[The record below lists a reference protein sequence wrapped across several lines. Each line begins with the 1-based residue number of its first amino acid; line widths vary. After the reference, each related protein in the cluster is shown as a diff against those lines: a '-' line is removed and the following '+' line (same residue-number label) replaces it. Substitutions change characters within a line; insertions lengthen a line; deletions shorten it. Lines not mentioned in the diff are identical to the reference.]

1 MADDSDVTV
10 VWGDVLDAKEDYIVH
25 QCNCVI
31 RRPWGLSASIFKKY
45 PDANVYALRGPRDVP
60 GTIKVC
66 GRIINLFGQLYPST
80 PKYDIDTAEHRLK
93 WFESGL
99 EAISKIEN
107 IESVAM
113 PYNIGCGLAGGT
125 WRDYLRLIE
134 KFATTVE
141 VSLYNYS
148 EYI

>member
-1 MADDSDVTV
+1 MADDGNVLIV
-10 VWGDVLDAKEDYIVH
+10 MGNVLDAEEDYIVH
-25 QCNCVI
+25 QCNCVTK
-31 RRPWGLSASIFKKY
+31 RPWGLSASIFKKY
-45 PDANVYALRGPRDVP
+45 PDANVYALRGPRDMP
-60 GTIKVC
+60 GTIKVR

-80 PKYDIDTAEHRLK
+80 SKYDNDTAEQRLK

-107 IESVAM
+107 IKSVAM

-125 WRDYLRLIE
+125 WCDYLSLIE